1 MVYVFMLWHFVYI
14 VVIQSPSRVWLS
26 AIPWTAASQASL
38 SFTISQSLL
47 KLMTPESGMPSNH
60 LILCCARFLLLPFPA
75 SGSFPV
81 NQFFT
86 SGDQSI
92 GPSASVLPMNNQD
105 WFLFGWTGW
114 ISSQYKGLSRVFSNS
129 TVQKHQ
135 FFGAQLSTSWM
146 PLWASVSYLGSRDAA
161 RTCLLLCVNLESQL
175 APPHTLKDY
184 NAVAP
189 HQHQRA
195 WRSQQLHGGGW
206 GRLILP
212 IWWRGSWGWRWG
224 QSNVS
229 QA

>member
-60 LILCCARFLLLPFPA
+60 LILCCARFLLLPFPE

-92 GPSASVLPMNNQD
+92 GPSASVLPVNIQGGYP
-105 WFLFGWTGW
+105 LELTGL
-114 ISSQYKGLSRVFSNS
+114 ISAVQRILKSLLQHHSLKTNS
-129 TVQKHQ
+129 
-135 FFGAQLSTSWM
+135 
-146 PLWASVSYLGSRDAA
+146 
-161 RTCLLLCVNLESQL
+161 L
-175 APPHTLKDY
+175 APSLLYGTTLIFIYDYWKD
-184 NAVAP
+184 
-189 HQHQRA
+189 HSFDHMDLCQ
-195 WRSQQLHGGGW
+195 
-206 GRLILP
+206 
-212 IWWRGSWGWRWG
+212 
-224 QSNVS
+224 
-229 QA
+229 